1 MGAKLL
7 YPDGKILEVEKGKKL
22 GDFLNEIYLC
32 GKIRNKIVDFSYE
45 IKGDEEIKI
54 CNFESEEGKLC
65 FWHTSSHIL
74 ANAVKEIFPEAKL
87 GIGPPVENGFYYDF
101 YVEKPFTEEEL
112 KKIEEKMKEIIKRN
126 EELERIEIDYE
137 EAKKIFSEK
146 KEEFKIELIEE
157 IKDEKITIYK
167 NGNFI
172 DLCKG
177 PHVKNTGIIKEI
189 KILFSSGSYWKG
201 DERKAR
207 MQRIYGISFP
217 TREKL
222 EEFLKFYEEA
232 RKRDHRKIG
241 KELELISFSED
252 IGPALPIWFP
262 KGAIVRKIIEDF
274 LYKEHLKRGY
284 IPAIT
289 PHIGKKELWERSGH
303 LEFYKDNMFPEMKV
317 SENESYFIKPMN
329 CPFHIE
335 IYKSKIRSYR
345 DLPFR
350 IFEFGNVYRFERSGV
365 LHGLTRVRGFTQ
377 DDAHIFCK
385 EEEVKDEIKNVID
398 FALFVLKKFGF
409 EKYYIYIS
417 TMPEKHV
424 GDERMWEIATNS
436 LIDAVKEKGIEFKI
450 EEGEG
455 AFYGPKIDILIEDAL
470 KRKWQCT
477 TIQFDF
483 NIPERF
489 EVKYRDKDGKD
500 KIAYLIHRALIGS
513 FERFFG
519 LLIEHYAG
527 FFPLWLSPIQVRILS
542 LNEDVIDYAEKIFE
556 ILKKEEIRVDIDFSR
571 ESISYKI
578 RNAENEKIP
587 YIIIIGK
594 KEKEEEKISL
604 RKHKEGEKGIFEI
617 KEFIKIF
624 KEELKKY
631 G

>member
-1 MGAKLL
+1 MGAKLI
-7 YPDGKILEVEKGKKL
+7 YPDGKIKNVEKGKRL
-22 GDFLNEIYLC
+22 EEFLNEEYLC
-32 GKIRNKIVDFSYE
+32 GKIGNEIVDFSYE
-45 IKGDEEIKI
+45 IKGNEEII
-54 CNFESEEGKLC
+54 LCDFNSEEGKLA

-74 ANAVKEIFPEAKL
+74 ANAVKELFPEAKL
-87 GIGPPVENGFYYDF
+87 GIGPPIENGFYYDF
-101 YVEKPFTEEEL
+101 YVEKPFTEEDLE
-112 KKIEEKMKEIIKRN
+112 KIEERMKEIIKRD
-126 EELERIEIDYE
+126 ERLYRIEVSYE
-137 EAKKIFSEK
+137 EAKKIFQEL
-146 KEEFKIELIEE
+146 KENFKLELIEE

-167 NGNFI
+167 HGNFM

-177 PHVKNTGIIKEI
+177 PHVKSTGIIKEI
-189 KILFSSGSYWKG
+189 KVLSSSGCYWRG
-201 DERKAR
+201 DERNES
-207 MQRIYGISFP
+207 MQRIYGVSFP
-217 TREKL
+217 SKKQI
-222 EEFLKFYEEA
+222 EEFLIFYEEA
-232 RKRDHRKIG
+232 KKRDHRKLG
-241 KELELISFSED
+241 KELELISFSEE

-262 KGAIVRKIIEDF
+262 KGAIIRKIIENF
-274 LYKEHLKRGY
+274 LYEEHIKRGY
-284 IPAIT
+284 LPAIT
-289 PHIGKKELWERSGH
+289 PHIGKKELWKKSGH
-303 LEFYKDNMFPEMKV
+303 LDFYIENMFPEMKI
-317 SENESYFIKPMN
+317 SENESYFVKPMN
-329 CPFHIE
+329 CPFHIQ

-385 EEEVKDEIKNVID
+385 EEDVKEEIKNVID
-398 FALFVLKKFGF
+398 FALFLLKKFGF
-409 EKYYIYIS
+409 EKYYVYIS
-417 TMPEKHV
+417 TMPEEHV

-436 LIDAVKEKGIEFKI
+436 LIEAVREKELDFKI

-500 KIAYLIHRALIGS
+500 KTPYLIHRALIGS

-519 LLIEHYAG
+519 LLIEHYEG
-527 FFPLWLSPIQVRILS
+527 NFPLWLAPIQIRILTLS
-542 LNEDVIDYAEKIFE
+542 EEVNDYAEKILE
-556 ILKKEEIRVDIDFSR
+556 IFRKEGMRVDIDLSNER
-571 ESISYKI
+571 ISYKI

-587 YIIIIGK
+587 YMVIIGK
-594 KEKEEEKISL
+594 KEKEENKISI

-617 KEFIKIF
+617 EKFIKIF
-624 KEELKKY
+624 KEELKGY